1 MLAEG
6 DRRGGDGLPAARVI
20 LGDVIVPFPGA
31 VGIGL
36 AAGMGDLDAGY
47 GAVLLDG
54 LDCGDEGLGQVVIP
68 DPGAGGG
75 NAPLGCHRSGL
86 DDHQAGATAGLAG
99 IVLVMPIVD
108 PAVDGRVLTH
118 GGYGNPVAQGDVLET
133 ERLE

>member
-36 AAGMGDLDAGY
+36 AAGMGAVDAGY

-54 LDCGDEGLGQVVIP
+54 LDCGAEGLGPVVIP
-68 DPGAGGG
+68 NPGAGGG
-75 NAPLGCHRSGL
+75 KAPGGCQRRGRDEHLAR
-86 DDHQAGATAGLAG
+86 ATAGLA
-99 IVLVMPIVD
+99 
-108 PAVDGRVLTH
+108 
-118 GGYGNPVAQGDVLET
+118 E
-133 ERLE
+133 